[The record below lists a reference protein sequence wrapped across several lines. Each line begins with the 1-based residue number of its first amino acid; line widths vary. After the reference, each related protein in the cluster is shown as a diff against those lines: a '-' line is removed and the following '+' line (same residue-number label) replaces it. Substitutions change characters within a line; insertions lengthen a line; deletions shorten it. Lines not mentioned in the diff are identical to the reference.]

1 MKTEIHL
8 SRFEACHPPA
18 RQRETANSSRWN
30 GNFSTVPSAPLF
42 FIAWKSNCRFLSVFP
57 STDPR
62 FLRVSSIF
70 CCIFPPLFFLV
81 VNADSSV
88 SLGAGYPAVTGSN
101 STGIYKFFQGSFP
114 RIRTVIVPFFFFFK
128 GFFLG
133 NVRVYICRGRSK
145 QRGWISLIEG
155 FSQATLQVQK
165 WKNVFLSYNGLHT
178 NGNTVV

>member
-70 CCIFPPLFFLV
+70 CCIFPPLFFFLV

-114 RIRTVIVPFFFFFK
+114 RIRTVIVPFFFVFFFK
-128 GFFLG
+128 DFFRKRSSLYLPRLQQTERVNFFNWRFLTG
-133 NVRVYICRGRSK
+133 NAASAKVKKCFFIV
-145 QRGWISLIEG
+145 
-155 FSQATLQVQK
+155 
-165 WKNVFLSYNGLHT
+165 
-178 NGNTVV
+178 